1 MSSLFINKS
10 ILEVQKETPR
20 YRFLQIGAD
29 TEVWGG
35 PRSYKHR
42 QDLIIT
48 EMDTV
53 GVEEMDTVGE
63 VMVVTMV
70 VMVSPFKKVAMEAGV
85 AV

>member
-53 GVEEMDTVGE
+53 GVEEME
-63 VMVVTMV
+63 MEPVMVVTMV